1 MLDDAFSFVAVVV
14 AVGQKGKK
22 GKEAETGAKSTLT
35 SDVLRDK
42 CLKGL
47 CDILRS
53 HIKPLWDSSLIDE
66 QFVK

>member
-1 MLDDAFSFVAVVV
+1 M
-14 AVGQKGKK
+14 GK
-22 GKEAETGAKSTLT
+22 TNIT

-53 HIKPLWDSSLIDE
+53 HIKTLWDSSIIDE